1 MDETVKY
8 NYTEEFLKRVS
19 RELLL
24 PRLGRMLAVI
34 VIISLVLMLAMGG
47 ITGFV
52 SGAWFILGLLLI
64 GIILGYKK
72 QVVEQAKSLHPTVTL
87 TFNED
92 GITFDNVD
100 HISIVKWRKF
110 HSIKKLKSAW
120 LLGYSGD
127 SYVPIPTD
135 VLSNSI
141 KALIDKKMAE
151 NHARIH

>member
-1 MDETVKY
+1 MDEIVKY
-8 NYTEEFLKRVS
+8 TYTEEFLKRAS
-19 RELLL
+19 REILL
-24 PRLGRMLAVI
+24 PRLGRLLAVI
-34 VIISLVLMLAMGG
+34 VTISLALILAMGG

-52 SGAWFILGLLLI
+52 LGAWFILGPFLM
-64 GIILGYKK
+64 GMILRYKM
-72 QVVEQAKSLHPTVTL
+72 QLVEQAKSPHQMVTL

-100 HISIVKWRKF
+100 YIAIVKWRRF

-120 LLGYSGD
+120 LLFYSGD
-127 SYVPIPTD
+127 SYVAIPAD